1 MQRSIY
7 AKILR
12 MEELLKLAEEQL
24 REIKKN
30 KVNRHIIPELES
42 QIADMKLKIKNFK
55 KEHDDEMQRAINIS
69 LEHAKKIRDEE
80 LSLDLALRLQCS
92 DVESIPMIPS
102 NPVSTVLKHFV
113 PPKPSNPVSTVLK
126 HFVPPKPS
134 NPVSTVLQHSVPP
147 KPSNPASTVLQPIRS
162 LIVGMAGLQN
172 FGNTCFANS
181 ILQVLLKAFS
191 KVDLVSACDEK
202 DCTMCDFTKLY
213 REYRWGYVH
222 DDTLKK
228 VIRPIFVSMQRVL
241 ELPSGGEH
249 KLLTHEDADEF
260 YNKFFDRLS
269 LKEHGR
275 RFVALFTGTTWRNKE
290 NCRFRPEVGSSRSI
304 AEMVM
309 NDASIQDFG
318 DLPKFAS
325 IYIHR
330 FTDRGAKNERAI
342 EISEY
347 IQISGEPYR
356 LLSTAEHKGNTA
368 ISGHYISYLRNENE
382 WYCADDSVI
391 SRATFRDISESGT
404 CIAIY
409 EKLW

>member
-7 AKILR
+7 AKILK
-12 MEELLKLAEEQL
+12 MEELIKLAEEQL
-24 REIKKN
+24 REIKKI
-30 KVNRHIIPELES
+30 KETRHMISDLES

-55 KEHDDEMQRAINIS
+55 KEHDDEDDEMQRAINIS

-92 DVESIPMIPS
+92 DVDSIPMVPLKPS
-102 NPVSTVLKHFV
+102 KLVSTVLKHPV
-113 PPKPSNPVSTVLK
+113 LPKPSNPVSTVL
-126 HFVPPKPS
+126 P
-134 NPVSTVLQHSVPP
+134 
-147 KPSNPASTVLQPIRS
+147 PIRS
-162 LIVGMAGLQN
+162 LIVGMAGLKN

-191 KVDLVSACDEK
+191 KTDLVSGCDEK
-202 DCTMCDFTKLY
+202 DCAMCDFTKLHQ
-213 REYRWGYVH
+213 EYRYGYVH

-228 VIRPIFVSMQRVL
+228 VIRPIFNIMRRVL
-241 ELPSGGEH
+241 ELPSGCERNPF
-249 KLLTHEDADEF
+249 THEDANEF
-260 YNKFFDRLS
+260 YDRFFERLS

-275 RFVALFTGTTWRNKE
+275 RFVELFTGTTWRNQK
-290 NCRFRPEVGSSRSI
+290 NCRFSPAVGSSRSI

-309 NDASIQDFG
+309 NDVSVQDFAW
-318 DLPKFAS
+318 LPAFAS

-330 FTDRGAKNERAI
+330 FTDRGAKNERKI

-356 LLSTAEHKGNTA
+356 LLSTSEHKGATA
-368 ISGHYISYLRNENE
+368 DSGHYISYLRNGNE
-382 WYCADDSVI
+382 WYQADDLI
-391 SRATFRDISESGT
+391 IRPATFRDISESGT

-409 EKLW
+409 EKL